1 MLAYSDLTVYKNT
14 DGITTAL
21 GCPINSFLLQNNKPL
36 FVGGGKK
43 KKAPS
48 AADEAAHVAYAVV
61 AHNAHNAMGAG
72 AHSGEVEDID
82 YDNLA
87 VPAGLVC
94 MTQTTCH
101 NVYAPGTGAQAQAEG
116 NEVIP
121 ESLYDKLFA
130 LAETK
135 PKPLADPKKHTRR
148 NDKKDKKSKSKTHKK
163 RD

>member
-43 KKAPS
+43 KKA
-48 AADEAAHVAYAVV
+48 DEAEHVAKAVV
-61 AHNAHNAMGAG
+61 AHNAMGAG
-72 AHSGEVEDID
+72 AHSDEVEETD

-101 NVYAPGTGAQAQAEG
+101 NVYATGTQAQAPGQESD
-116 NEVIP
+116 VIP

-130 LAETK
+130 LAETR
-135 PKPLADPKKHTRR
+135 PIKKHTRR
-148 NDKKDKKSKSKTHKK
+148 NDKKDKKGKGKTHKK

>member
-43 KKAPS
+43 KKAHS
-48 AADEAAHVAYAVV
+48 ADEAAHVAYAVV

-72 AHSGEVEDID
+72 AHSDEVEETD

-101 NVYAPGTGAQAQAEG
+101 NVYATEQAQAPGQESD
-116 NEVIP
+116 VIP

-135 PKPLADPKKHTRR
+135 PKSLADPKKHTRR
-148 NDKKDKKSKSKTHKK
+148 KDKKDNKGKGKTHKK